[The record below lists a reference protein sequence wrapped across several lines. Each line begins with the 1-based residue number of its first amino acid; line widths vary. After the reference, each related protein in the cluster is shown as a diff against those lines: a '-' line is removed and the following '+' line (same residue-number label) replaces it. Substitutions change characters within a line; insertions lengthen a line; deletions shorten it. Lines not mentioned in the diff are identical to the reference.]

1 MKKHSRINKLIHK
14 IYLKNYYISK
24 STLSFEFDKYDSEIQ
39 KFNFEKSVF
48 ITGLARSGTTIL
60 LREIHDSKTFSSL
73 QYKNMPFLFLPNT
86 YQIKSND
93 KPSERS
99 HKDNIKISGESP
111 EEFDEYFWK
120 VFMKDSYIKNDSLIK
135 HDLENKILEDYIKY
149 VKLVCISKNKPNYI
163 SKNNNNILR
172 ITSLLKIPNSI
183 FFILVRKP
191 LDHVSSLMK
200 LHSKFT
206 EDHKNDPFSLEYFNV
221 LGHHEFGMNQKPFK
235 LIDRDFEKLKKFT
248 KNQIEYWL
256 IIWKQY
262 YEYLI
267 NIFNDRFNII
277 LFEDLL
283 ENRGRVNQHINQ
295 LLNINIKTQVKDYKS
310 PNYKKVNNKLLDQCN
325 EIYLKL
331 REKIKY

>member
-1 MKKHSRINKLIHK
+1 MEKYSRINKLIHK
-14 IYLKNYYISK
+14 VYLKNYYISK
-24 STLSFEFDKYDSEIQ
+24 STLSFEFDKYDSEIH
-39 KFNFEKSVF
+39 KYNLEKCVF

-86 YQIKSND
+86 YQLKSND

-99 HKDNIKISGESP
+99 HEDNIKISGESP

-120 VFMKDSYIKNDSLIK
+120 VFMKDSYIKTDSLIK
-135 HDLENKILEDYIKY
+135 HDLENKTLDDYLKY
-149 VKLVCISKNKPNYI
+149 IKLVCMSKNKPNYI

-172 ITSLLKIPNSI
+172 ISSLLKIPNSI

-200 LHSKFT
+200 LHFKFSK
-206 EDHKNDPFSLEYFNV
+206 EHKSNPFSLDYFNF
-221 LGHHEFGMNQKPFK
+221 LGHHEFGLNQKPFK
-235 LIDRDFEKLKKFT
+235 LIDHDFEKLKKFD
-248 KNQIEYWL
+248 KSQIEYWL

-267 NIFNDRFNII
+267 KIYNDSFNII

-283 ENRGRVNQHINQ
+283 ENREKVNQYINQ
-295 LLNINIKTQVKDYKS
+295 ILNIDIKTQVKDYK
-310 PNYKKVNNKLLDQCN
+310 PPIYKKVDNKILDQCN
-325 EIYLKL
+325 EVYLKL
-331 REKIKY
+331 KEKINY